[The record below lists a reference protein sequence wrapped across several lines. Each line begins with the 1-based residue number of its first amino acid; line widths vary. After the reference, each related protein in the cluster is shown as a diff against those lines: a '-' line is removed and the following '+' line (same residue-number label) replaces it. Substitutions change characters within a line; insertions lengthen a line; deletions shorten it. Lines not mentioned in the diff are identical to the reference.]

1 MEKKMTDEP
10 RGVLWDLDGTL
21 VDTAQQHFAAWVEVC
36 GPRGVTLSPE
46 TFLGTFGRRNMDVL
60 RDLLGQDLTDDEVLQ
75 IGTAK
80 ETSFRRQV
88 QTGELAPLTGVA
100 AWLTRLR
107 AAGWRQAIAS
117 SAPHANIEAV
127 LDRLDLHA
135 AFDAIVGE
143 EDVQRG
149 KPDPQVFL
157 VAASRLGVSPE
168 RVIVVEDAPV
178 GIAAARAAGMRSIG
192 VAGSHPA
199 EYLAADLVVNSLA
212 LLSPDAF
219 EQLLVRPRSR
229 TNCIDGR

>member
-1 MEKKMTDEP
+1 MTDEP

-21 VDTAQQHFAAWVEVC
+21 VDTAQQHFAAWVEVF
-36 GPRGVTLSPE
+36 GPRGASLSPE
-46 TFLGTFGRRNMDVL
+46 AFLGTFGRRSMDVL
-60 RDLLGQDLTDDEVLQ
+60 RDLLGEHLTDDDVLQ
-75 IGTAK
+75 IGAAK
-80 ETSFRRQV
+80 EVSFRRQV
-88 QTGELAPLTGVA
+88 LTSELAPLAGVA
-100 AWLTRLR
+100 DWLPKLR

-157 VAASRLGVSPE
+157 TAASRLGVAPL
-168 RVIVVEDAPV
+168 RAIVVEDAPAGV
-178 GIAAARAAGMRSIG
+178 DAACRAGMRSIG

-199 EYLAADLVVNSLA
+199 QYLDADLVVSSLA
-212 LLSPDAF
+212 DLSPDAF
-219 EQLLVRPRSR
+219 EQLLARPQQQH
-229 TNCIDGR
+229 GRKTGR